1 MQYTEMQSKTL
12 NTFLSNRYSDIMLM
26 SQRICK
32 FSDEYEDVGH
42 YVISKFIEHKRA
54 DELIE
59 KGEAMKFL
67 SGMIHLSFHSSTSPY
82 HTLYRQKGR
91 MHELYDKTIDKRTS
105 STDFYEE
112 EYRHSNKAYLSDV
125 KNPWYDYEDEYDYEK
140 DTLTEAI
147 RGILEEMQAEGVEQW
162 YRSMLFA
169 MWVDNP
175 NYSEL
180 ERQTKIPRTSISQA
194 VQECKEYIK
203 QELKNRNIDYDI

>member
-1 MQYTEMQSKTL
+1 MQSKTL
-12 NTFLSNRYSDIMLM
+12 DTFLSNSYSDIMVM

-32 FSDEYEDVGH
+32 FNEEYEEVGH

-54 DELIE
+54 EELIE

-91 MHELYDKTIDKRTS
+91 MHTLYPETAEARLD
-105 STDFYEE
+105 E
-112 EYRHSNKAYLSDV
+112 EYN
-125 KNPWYDYEDEYDYEK
+125 YERDL
-140 DTLTEAI
+140 LTEAI
-147 RGILEEMQAEGVEQW
+147 QGILEEMQSENIEQW
-162 YRSMLFA
+162 YRSMLFSL
-169 MWVDNP
+169 WIENQ

-180 ERQTKIPRTSISQA
+180 ERQINIPRTSISQA

-203 QELKNRNIDYDI
+203 QELKNRGIDYDI